1 MSAATHAPQVSV
13 IIPAYNGDR
22 YIVQAVESVLAQTFT
37 DYEIIVVDDGSTD
50 ETYQVL
56 QPYFDRI
63 RYVYQENRGVAAARN
78 RGIQEAKG
86 KFIAFLDQDDFFAP
100 DKLAAQIALFHQQP
114 SLGIVNSGWR
124 LVNNQ
129 GETIS
134 DITPWLYFPKLDL
147 ETWIV
152 QMPVLPSAM
161 MFSRQWLELAGGFNS
176 EFDSVDDSDLVL
188 RLAVLGCEAA
198 WLHQVTVSYRQHDQN
213 VSIKKALKQA
223 NLFITLKQK
232 FFQLPDLPPHIRE
245 LENPAFY
252 EALTWMAW
260 QLYYSSYPVEA
271 VEFFQKSLRYSPY
284 SAKQTVTDWL
294 KRLAAIAKAYG
305 RTIDFQVLRNLSQW
319 KQLMASIIPSK
330 TPRVSVIIPAYNCER
345 YISIAVE
352 SAIEQTYQ
360 DWEII
365 VIDDGSTDNTRQ
377 ILEPYRDVIQYVYQ
391 ENQGA
396 AMARNRA
403 CELAKGEF
411 LAFLDADDFF
421 LPEKLAKQ
429 IACFEADP
437 SLGMVQ
443 NGWLMVDETGKD
455 ICASLPWEAA
465 PNLDLETFVVY
476 KNVRPSAMML
486 RREWWE
492 RLGGFDPRF
501 PPTEDLDFA
510 LRLALKGC
518 KCVWLKEILTC
529 YRQHDQNLMSGG
541 PKVMKSME
549 TVMEQF
555 FARPDLPDRIRKL
568 KKAERY
574 KCLVWIAWRMY
585 RDGYLAEMV
594 ECLQKSLYYTPFT
607 GTETVFKWLENFR
620 VASEEY
626 GSNFDAY
633 ALTNLPEW
641 QDIVVEAAN
650 NTYQFKSAPS
660 SSYRK
665 LAGHVL
671 LYAEDHGIGGLAQFN
686 HSLLC
691 KLAADGYRVTSVQ
704 TRTSNPLI
712 TEQQQLGIEHIW
724 LEFDTMKEFLRIAY
738 NCRDAEQIYAQAK
751 PDLIIFSDG
760 WPMANFAAKQVA
772 IKQNIPY
779 VITLGYIDRTYQ
791 TFNRGDQI
799 PYFDAVSYQYDLA
812 KAVIAVSHENLN
824 LFKRIFKVPLERGK
838 VIYYGRPDS
847 YFEPRNLS
855 NRQRLRQEQGI
866 PEDAVVCFTAARLTP
881 IKGYQYQLQA
891 IAQLKNRPIWSQLY
905 FVWAGPGSATHDNM
919 EPELRATVSQLGV
932 TEQVKFLGQR
942 WDIADWLD
950 ASDIFILSSESEG
963 MPLAVMEAMA
973 KELPVIAT
981 AVSGI
986 PEELG
991 DTGKLIADPKI
1002 DPQQTARE
1010 LAETVE
1016 LWAQNQEL
1024 RRLAGQA
1031 CKLRAQEFFKEERM
1045 LLEYAEVITQVL
1057 SASSN
1062 RDKFALA
1069 QPAPTG
1075 AAPTKRIAPKVQKQI
1090 EKVDSMLYYY
1100 YLVWQAWQA
1109 WDRGDMSGMV
1119 EKLQS
1124 SWKCTPLF
1132 TTETILSWIT
1142 NFVMLSSEKG
1152 VKLDTYSLTHSAAW
1166 QELIASIQGS
1176 EFALSVR

>member
-22 YIVQAVESVLAQTFT
+22 YIAQAVESVLAQTLT
-37 DYEIIVVDDGSTD
+37 DWEIVIVDDGSTD
-50 ETYQVL
+50 ETHQVL
-56 QPYFDRI
+56 QPYLDKI

-86 KFIAFLDQDDFFAP
+86 EFIAFLDQDDFFEP
-100 DKLAAQIALFHQQP
+100 DKLAAQIALFRSSP

-124 LVNNQ
+124 LVNEQ
-129 GETIS
+129 GDAIS
-134 DITPWLYFPKLDL
+134 DITPWLYFPKLNL

-161 MFSRQWLELAGGFNS
+161 MFSRQWLEIAGGFNS

-198 WLHQVTVSYRQHDQN
+198 WLPQITVSYRQHDKN

-223 NLFITLKQK
+223 NLFITLKQQ
-232 FFQLPDLPPHIRE
+232 FFAKPDLPQHIRE

-260 QLYYSSYPVEA
+260 QLYYSNYPVEA
-271 VEFFQKSLRYSPY
+271 VDFFQKSLRYSPY
-284 SAKQTVTDWL
+284 SARKTVTDWL
-294 KRLAAIAKAYG
+294 KRLGAIAQVYG
-305 RTIDFQVLRNLSQW
+305 KTIDFQILRNLSEW
-319 KQLMASIIPSK
+319 KQLMASILSSK
-330 TPRVSVIIPAYNCER
+330 KPRVSVIIPAYNCER
-345 YISIAVE
+345 YIARAVE
-352 SAIEQTYQ
+352 SAINQTYK

-365 VIDDGSTDNTRQ
+365 VVDDGSTDSTSQ
-377 ILEPYRDVIQYVYQ
+377 VLDVYRDIIQYVYQ

-396 AMARNRA
+396 AIARNRA
-403 CELAKGEF
+403 CEIAKGEF

-455 ICASLPWEAA
+455 IYASVPWEES
-465 PNLDLETFVVY
+465 PNLDLEAFVLF
-476 KNVRPSAMML
+476 KSVRPSAMML

-510 LRLALKGC
+510 LRLTLKGC
-518 KCVWLKEILTC
+518 KCAWLKEVLTC
-529 YRQHDQNLMSGG
+529 YRQHDKNLMSGG
-541 PKVMKSME
+541 QKVMKSME
-549 TVMEQF
+549 IVMEQF

-607 GTETVFKWLENFR
+607 GSETVFKWLETFR
-620 VASEEY
+620 VSSEEY
-626 GSNFDAY
+626 SNSFDAY

-641 QDIVVEAAN
+641 QDIVVEAVN

-660 SSYRK
+660 SNYRK

-704 TRTSNPLI
+704 TKTSNPLI

-738 NCRDAEQIYAQAK
+738 NCADAERIYAEAQ

-760 WPMANFAAKQVA
+760 WPIANFAAKQVA
-772 IKQNIPY
+772 IEQNIPY

-791 TFNRGDQI
+791 HFNRGDQV
-799 PYFDAVSYQYDLA
+799 PYFDAVAYQYDLA
-812 KAVIAVSHENLN
+812 KSVIAVSHENLN
-824 LFKRIFKVPLERGK
+824 LFKSLFKTPLEQGK
-838 VIYYGRPDS
+838 VIYYGRPES
-847 YFEPRNLS
+847 YFEPPNLS
-855 NRQRLRQEQGI
+855 NRQRLRREQGI
-866 PEDAVVCFTAARLTP
+866 PEEAVVCFTAARLTP

-891 IAQLKNRPIWSQLY
+891 IAQLKNLPIWSQLY
-905 FVWAGPGSATHDNM
+905 FVWAGPGAATHDNM
-919 EPELRATVSQLGV
+919 EPELRATVSELGV

-950 ASDIFILSSESEG
+950 ASDIFILSSEAEG
-963 MPLAVMEAMA
+963 MPLAIMEAMA

-1002 DPQQTARE
+1002 DPKQTARE

-1016 LWAQNQEL
+1016 LWAENPEL

-1031 CKLRAQEFFKEERM
+1031 CKLRAAEMFKEERM
-1045 LLEYAEVITQVL
+1045 LVEYAEVIAEVL

-1069 QPAPTG
+1069 
-1075 AAPTKRIAPKVQKQI
+1075 PKVQKQI
-1090 EKVDSMLYYY
+1090 QQVDSMLNYY

-1109 WDRGDMSGMV
+1109 FDRGDMSGMV
-1119 EKLQS
+1119 EKLQL

-1142 NFVMLSSEKG
+1142 NFVTLSAEKG
-1152 VKLDTYSLTHSAAW
+1152 VKLDTRSLVDSEAW
-1166 QELIASIQGS
+1166 QELIESIQGF
-1176 EFALSVR
+1176 EVALSVR

>member
-22 YIVQAVESVLAQTFT
+22 YIVQAVESALAQTFT
-37 DYEIIVVDDGSTD
+37 DLEIIVVDDGSTD
-50 ETYQVL
+50 ETHQVL
-56 QPYFDRI
+56 EPYLDRI
-63 RYVYQENRGVAAARN
+63 RYVYQENAGVAAARN

-86 KFIAFLDQDDFFAP
+86 EFIAFLDQDDFFFP
-100 DKLAAQIALFHQQP
+100 DKLAAQIALFRQQP

-124 LVNNQ
+124 IVNHQ
-129 GETIS
+129 GEKIS
-134 DITPWLYFPKLDL
+134 DIKAWEYFPKLDL
-147 ETWIV
+147 ETWVV
-152 QMPVLPSAM
+152 QMPILPSAM
-161 MFSRQWLELAGGFNS
+161 IFSRQWLELVGGFNS
-176 EFDSVDDSDLVL
+176 EFDSVDDADLIL
-188 RLAVLGCEAA
+188 RLAELGCEAA
-198 WLHQVTVSYRQHDQN
+198 WLPQVTVAYRQHDQN
-213 VSIKKALKQA
+213 VSIKRVLKQA
-223 NLFITLKQK
+223 NLFITLKQR
-232 FFQLPDLPPHIRE
+232 FFDRPDLPQHIRD

-284 SAKQTVTDWL
+284 PAKVTVTDWL
-294 KRLAAIAKAYG
+294 KRLAAISTVYG
-305 RTIDFQVLRNLSQW
+305 LTIDFQSLRNLLEW
-319 KQLMASIIPSK
+319 KQLMASILTSE
-330 TPRVSVIIPAYNCER
+330 TPRISVIIPAYNSER
-345 YISIAVE
+345 YILRAVE
-352 SAIEQTYQ
+352 SVFDQTYKN
-360 DWEII
+360 WKII

-377 ILEPYRDVIQYVYQ
+377 VLEPYGDVIQYVYQ

-396 AMARNRA
+396 AIARNRA
-403 CELAKGEF
+403 CELARGEF

-429 IACFEADP
+429 IACFEADH

-455 ICASLPWEAA
+455 IYPAMPWEDS
-465 PNLDLETFVVY
+465 PNLDLETFVLY
-476 KNVRPSAMML
+476 KSVRPSAIML

-518 KCVWLKEILTC
+518 KCMWLKEILTC
-529 YRQHDQNLMSGG
+529 YRQHESNLMSGG

-555 FARPDLPDRIRKL
+555 FARPDLPDRIRRL

-620 VASEEY
+620 LASEEY

-641 QDIVVEAAN
+641 QNIVVEAAN

-660 SSYRK
+660 SNYRQQ
-665 LAGHVL
+665 AGHVL

-704 TRTSNPLI
+704 SRASNPLI
-712 TEQQQLGIEHIW
+712 TEQQQLGVEHIW

-738 NCRDAEQIYAQAK
+738 NCTDAERIYAQAK

-779 VITLGYIDRTYQ
+779 IITLGYIDRTYQ
-791 TFNRGDQI
+791 HFNRGDQI
-799 PYFDAVSYQYDLA
+799 PYFDAVAYQYNLA
-812 KAVIAVSHENLN
+812 KAAIAVSHENLN
-824 LFKRIFKVPLERGK
+824 LFKRLFKTPLEQGK

-847 YFEPRNLS
+847 YFEPPNLS
-855 NRQRLRQEQGI
+855 NRLRLRQEQGI
-866 PEDAVVCFTAARLTP
+866 PEEAVVCFTAARLTP

-891 IAQLKNRPIWSQLY
+891 IAKLKNLPIWPQLY
-905 FVWAGPGSATHDNM
+905 FVWAGPGSTTHDNM

-932 TEQVKFLGQR
+932 TEQVKFIGQR
-942 WDIADWLD
+942 WDVADWLD
-950 ASDIFILSSESEG
+950 ASDIFILSSEAEG

-973 KELPVIAT
+973 KGLPVIAT

-991 DTGKLIADPKI
+991 DTGKLIADPTI
-1002 DPQQTARE
+1002 DAQQTAQE

-1016 LWAQNQEL
+1016 LWAQNPEL
-1024 RRLAGQA
+1024 RRLTGQA
-1031 CKLRAQEFFKEERM
+1031 CKLRAIEMFKEERM
-1045 LLEYAEVITQVL
+1045 LLEYADVVAQVL
-1057 SASSN
+1057 SAIGN
-1062 RDKFALA
+1062 RDEFVLA
-1069 QPAPTG
+1069 KPS
-1075 AAPTKRIAPKVQKQI
+1075 KRIAPKVQKQI

-1109 WDRGDMSGMV
+1109 FDRGDMPGMV
-1119 EKLQS
+1119 DKLEL

-1132 TTETILSWIT
+1132 STETILSWIT
-1142 NFVMLSSEKG
+1142 NFVMLSSEKD
-1152 VKLDTYSLTHSAAW
+1152 VKLDTYLLTHSAAW
-1166 QELIASIQGS
+1166 QELIASIQGL
-1176 EFALSVR
+1176 EVAVSVR